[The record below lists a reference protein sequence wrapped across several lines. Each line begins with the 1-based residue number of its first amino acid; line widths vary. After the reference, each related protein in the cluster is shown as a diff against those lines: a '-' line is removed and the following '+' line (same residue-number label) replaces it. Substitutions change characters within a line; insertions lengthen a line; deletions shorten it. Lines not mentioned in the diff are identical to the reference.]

1 MKINE
6 ALIIGGALLAA
17 LVLSKGQDFS
27 SSINRFFKKPS
38 IPFMPLE
45 NKTINFIE
53 NFPQVR
59 TFDAPAYSIKQ
70 TNVQLDNI
78 MNIEEKQKDSRL
90 NYLQNELNQVQ
101 NYTEQQESQIIKN
114 LRSPEFDRIAP
125 KNWNGI
131 NLLEKFDRDGN
142 PAVSLFPDFR
152 LLYTRENRDIILNQA
167 QKEIAQQNIQQN
179 IARATEY
186 SNRQQTDIDAINE
199 EYQTRFGGLLRYG

>member
-38 IPFMPLE
+38 VPFMPLE

-114 LRSPEFDRIAP
+114 LRSPEFDRISP
-125 KNWNGI
+125 QNWSGI
-131 NLLEKFDRDGN
+131 NLLEKFDRDSFN
-142 PAVSLFPDFR
+142 SNAASLFPDF
-152 LLYTRENRDIILNQA
+152 
-167 QKEIAQQNIQQN
+167 
-179 IARATEY
+179 
-186 SNRQQTDIDAINE
+186 
-199 EYQTRFGGLLRYG
+199 G